1 MSNVDKLLKTARGE
15 IGYCEK
21 ASNSNLDSKTGNAGS
36 GNYTKYARDLDKISG
51 FYNGRKNG
59 HAWCD
64 VFVDWCAVETFGVA
78 NAKKLLCQPSE
89 SLGAGCKYSMQ
100 YYQKKGQF
108 YTSPKPGDQI
118 FFRES
123 SGDGIA
129 HTGWVERV
137 DNSYVYTIEG
147 NTSSSSG
154 VVANGGCVADKKYKL
169 TYARIAGYGRPDYNS
184 IDEVKTETTNT
195 KTETTKTETSIGS
208 IKVGSVVNFKGNKHY
223 RSTNATKAY
232 SCLPGKAKV
241 TNIVGGKHPL
251 HLKKVSGG
259 GSTVNGWVDIAD
271 VSVNATDNYQCIY
284 TVVKG
289 DSLWELAVK
298 YLGKGKRYTEIMS
311 LNEKKN
317 ESLNIGEKLKIPN
330 K

>member
-1 MSNVDKLLKTARGE
+1 MSNVDKLLKTARKE
-15 IGYCEK
+15 VGYCEK
-21 ASNSNLDSKTGNAGS
+21 ASNSNLDDKTANAGS
-36 GNYTKYARDLDKISG
+36 GNYTKYARDLDNIKD

-108 YTSPKPGDQI
+108 YMSPKPGDQI

-129 HTGWVERV
+129 HTGWVCDV
-137 DNSYVYTIEG
+137 DKTYVYTIEG

-154 VVANGGCVADKKYKL
+154 VVANGGCVAEKKYKL
-169 TYARIAGYGRPDYNS
+169 TYARIAGYGRPDYGS
-184 IDEVKTETTNT
+184 IDEVETETVN
-195 KTETTKTETSIGS
+195 TETTKSEPVSNT
-208 IKVGSVVNFKGNKHY
+208 IKVGSVVMFKGNKHY
-223 RSTNATKAY
+223 RSSNSTKAY
-232 SCLPGKAKV
+232 SCLPGKAKI
-241 TNIVGGKHPL
+241 TAMFDGKHPY

-259 GSTVNGWVDIAD
+259 GSTVNGWVDFKDI
-271 VSVNATDNYQCIY
+271 SISTTDNYQCIY
-284 TVVKG
+284 TVVKD
-289 DSLWELAVK
+289 DSLWEIAAK
-298 YLGKGKRYTEIMS
+298 YLGKGKRYPEIVALNNKKDVS
-311 LNEKKN
+311 LR
-317 ESLNIGEKLKIPN
+317 IGEKLKIPN